1 MLCYVMSTP
10 NNLNCGL
17 WWVFV
22 LPTESVDLHVVG
34 DLALREQTICSPA
47 KKASGKQYTVKFRK

>member
-1 MLCYVMSTP
+1 MSTP

-22 LPTESVDLHVVG
+22 LPTENVDLHVVG

-47 KKASGKQYTVKFRK
+47 EKASGKQHTVKFRK

>member
-22 LPTESVDLHVVG
+22 LPTESTDLHVVG
-34 DLALREQTICSPA
+34 DLALCELVALQSKPQVNNIL
-47 KKASGKQYTVKFRK
+47 